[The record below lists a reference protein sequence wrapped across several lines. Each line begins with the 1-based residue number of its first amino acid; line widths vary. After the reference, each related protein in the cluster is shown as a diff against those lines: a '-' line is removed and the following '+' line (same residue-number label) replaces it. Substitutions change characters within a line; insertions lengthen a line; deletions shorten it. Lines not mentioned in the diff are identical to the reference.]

1 MGLELDSLG
10 SGSDAETSR
19 SDDVPETSRSD
30 DVPMLFLIGS
40 WRLSDLVPRKIL
52 LITTELAINTTA
64 SPVNSSLSII
74 HRRYVNYGVCSH
86 ILSNIKIT
94 ADTHIIRYS
103 RKYIIIIAGH
113 LVRFYNL
120 CAIATIDH
128 IE

>member
-1 MGLELDSLG
+1 VGLELDSLG

-19 SDDVPETSRSD
+19 SDDVP
-30 DVPMLFLIGS
+30 VLFLIGS

-120 CAIATIDH
+120 VLLLR
-128 IE
+128 